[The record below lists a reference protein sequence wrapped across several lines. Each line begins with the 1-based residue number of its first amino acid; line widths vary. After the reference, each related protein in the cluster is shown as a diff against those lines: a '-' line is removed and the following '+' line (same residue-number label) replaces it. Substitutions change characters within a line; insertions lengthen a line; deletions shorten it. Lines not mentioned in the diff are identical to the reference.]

1 MSKVRKTEEHP
12 EEQLWNELKQVHAG
26 MLGIAGSHSHMQP
39 MGHLADHDNARLYFF
54 TSRSG
59 DLFRE
64 MGGGSHAHFCVVG
77 KKQDY
82 HACLMGDLHESRDR
96 AKIDELWND
105 MAAAWWNSK
114 DDPDVA
120 LLEFDLIDA
129 AIWASTRNP
138 VKFAWEIERAKNS
151 EREPDL
157 GARAHVDF
165 SEPPGSARRE
175 ESGKR
180 I

>member
-1 MSKVRKTEEHP
+1 VSKVRKTEEHP
-12 EEQLWNELKQVHAG
+12 EEQLWKELKHVHAG
-26 MLGIAGSHSHMQP
+26 MLGIEGSHSHMQP
-39 MGHLADHDNARLYFF
+39 MAHMPDHDNARLYFF
-54 TSRSG
+54 TSRAG

-64 MGGGSHAHFCVVG
+64 MGGGSHAHFCVIG
-77 KKQDY
+77 KRQDY

-96 AKIDELWND
+96 TKVDELWND

-114 DDPDVA
+114 DDPDLA

-138 VKFAWEIERAKNS
+138 VKFAWEIQRAKNS
-151 EREPDL
+151 DKEPDV

-165 SEPPGSARRE
+165 TEPAGSAARE
-175 ESGKR
+175 GSSKR